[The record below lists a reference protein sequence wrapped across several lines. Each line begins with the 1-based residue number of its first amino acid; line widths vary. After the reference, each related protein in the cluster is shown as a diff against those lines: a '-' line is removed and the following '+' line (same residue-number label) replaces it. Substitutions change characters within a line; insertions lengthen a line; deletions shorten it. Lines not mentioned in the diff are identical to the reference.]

1 MRWKKLVGLP
11 TDFVKEAKH
20 HMKRL
25 LTVFG
30 AVVLCS
36 GMGCQNFG
44 PRALQ
49 TTHPQYNLA
58 ISRSL
63 DEQFLLNLVRLKY
76 RDNPFFLEVSS
87 VTTQQSIQQEVST
100 SAGFLPGRSTLS
112 TVAGLTYKQT
122 PTISYTPLR
131 GDQFLKQILS
141 PIPMEAVL
149 ILVQSGWSVERVMS
163 ICVERVNDLD
173 NAGNAS
179 GPTPGREPRYKEFHE
194 MVGIL
199 RELQLAD
206 AIELGAAPCL
216 PDANGKPRPGR
227 DLVLRIR
234 PSPELAARIVRLKEL
249 LGVPGAGDLLRL
261 TTDFLNR
268 PENSLAVRTRSM
280 MGILFYLSH
289 NTRVPAADEQGG
301 LVTVTQSADGG
312 RFDWNLVTGNLLKV
326 DSAAQRPPGAFIAV
340 QHRGAWFY
348 IRNNDLESKS
358 TFMLLSQLFNLQA
371 GQIKTVA
378 PALTIG
384 VGGG

>member
-1 MRWKKLVGLP
+1 MEK
-11 TDFVKEAKH
+11 
-20 HMKRL
+20 M
-25 LTVFG
+25 LTVIG
-30 AVVLCS
+30 AVVLCL
-36 GMGCQNFG
+36 GAGCQNFG
-44 PRALQ
+44 PRSLQ
-49 TTHPQYNLA
+49 ITHPQYNHA

-87 VTTQQSIQQEVST
+87 VTTQQTIEQEM
-100 SAGFLPGRSTLS
+100 SAFAGIIPGRSTLS
-112 TVAGLTYKQT
+112 SGAGLIYKQT

-179 GPTPGREPRYKEFHE
+179 GPTPAREPRYKEFHE

-216 PDANGKPRPGR
+216 ADENGELRPGK

-234 PSPELAARIVRLKEL
+234 PKPELAARIVRLKEL

-268 PENSLAVRTRSM
+268 PANSLAVRTRSM
-280 MGILFYLSH
+280 MGVLFYLSH
-289 NTRVPAADEQGG
+289 NTQVPAADEQGG
-301 LVTVTQSADGG
+301 LVTITKSAGGG

-326 DSAAQRPPGAFIAV
+326 DSAAQRPPGSFVAV

-358 TFMLLSQLFNLQA
+358 SFMLISQLFNLQA

-384 VGGG
+384 VGGN

>member
-1 MRWKKLVGLP
+1 MRWTKLLVLP
-11 TDFVKEAKH
+11 TNFVKEAKVY
-20 HMKRL
+20 MKNL
-25 LTVFG
+25 LTVSG
-30 AVVLCS
+30 AVVLCL
-36 GMGCQNFG
+36 GLGCQNFG

-49 TTHPQYNLA
+49 TTHPQYNHA

-87 VTTQQSIQQEVST
+87 VTTQQSIQQEVSA
-100 SAGFLPGRSTLS
+100 SAGFIPGRSTLS
-112 TVAGLTYKQT
+112 SGVGLTYKQT
-122 PTISYTPLR
+122 PTISYAPLR

-149 ILVQSGWSVERVMS
+149 ILVQSGWSVERVVS
-163 ICVERVNDLD
+163 VCVERVNDLD
-173 NAGNAS
+173 NASNAS
-179 GPTPGREPRYKEFHE
+179 GPTPAREPRYEKFRE
-194 MVGIL
+194 MVTIL

-206 AIELGAAPCL
+206 AIELGAAPCE
-216 PDANGKPRPGR
+216 PGENEKPKAAK
-227 DLVLRIR
+227 DLVLSIR
-234 PSPELAARIVRLKEL
+234 PRPELAARITRLKEL
-249 LGVPGAGDLLRL
+249 LSVPGAGDVLRL

-280 MGILFYLSH
+280 MGVLFYLSH
-289 NTRVPAADEQGG
+289 NTRVPEADEQGG
-301 LVTVTQSADGG
+301 LVTLTQTASGG
-312 RFDWNLVTGNLLKV
+312 RFDWNLVTGDLLKV

-358 TFMLLSQLFNLQA
+358 TFMLLTQLFNLQA

>member
-1 MRWKKLVGLP
+1 MKKL
-11 TDFVKEAKH
+11 
-20 HMKRL
+20 M
-25 LTVFG
+25 TVFMAG
-30 AVVLCS
+30 IICL
-36 GMGCQNFG
+36 GLGCQNFG

-49 TTHPQYNLA
+49 TTHPQYNHA

-87 VTTQQSIQQEVST
+87 VTTQQTIEQEMSA

-112 TVAGLTYKQT
+112 SGAGLVYKQT

-141 PIPMEAVL
+141 PVPMEAVL
-149 ILVQSGWSVERVMS
+149 ILVQSGWSVERVVS
-163 ICVERVNDLD
+163 VCVERVNDLD
-173 NAGNAS
+173 NASNAS
-179 GPTPGREPRYKEFHE
+179 GPTPTREPRYKEFRE
-194 MVGIL
+194 MLEIL
-199 RELQLAD
+199 RELQVAD
-206 AIELGAAPCL
+206 AIALGAAPCM
-216 PDANGKPRPGR
+216 PDAKGKVKSGN
-227 DLVLRIR
+227 DLVLHIR
-234 PSPELAARIVRLKEL
+234 PKAELAARIVRLKEL

-268 PENSLAVRTRSM
+268 PENTLAVRTRSM

-289 NTRVPAADEQGG
+289 NTRVPVVDEQGG
-301 LVTVTQSADGG
+301 LVTLTQSATGG

-326 DSAAQRPPGAFIAV
+326 DSSEQRPPDAFIAV